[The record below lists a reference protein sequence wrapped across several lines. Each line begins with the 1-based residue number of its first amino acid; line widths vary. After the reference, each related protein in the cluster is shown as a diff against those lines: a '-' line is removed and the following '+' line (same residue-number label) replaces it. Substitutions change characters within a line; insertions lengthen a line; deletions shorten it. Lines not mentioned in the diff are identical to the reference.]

1 MGELALLDHQMRKT
15 SSLQDFNKPAPLAH
29 MQCSLTNSLPYSH
42 SPSLYPSL
50 SLSHS
55 LVSCLDWRAH
65 THFVI
70 KLMTRHYGN
79 IVVIM

>member
-42 SPSLYPSL
+42 SLCL
-50 SLSHS
+50 SLTHS
-55 LVSCLDWRAH
+55 LVSCLGWRAH